1 MVVDGVEGGDL
12 VAALDLEGIE
22 ASTGS
27 ACTTG
32 SVDPSHVLLAMGISE
47 TQAHGSL
54 RLTLGPGTTRG
65 GHRAHDRDRRGL
77 RGPSAHLG
85 PRRGG
90 DGRVTRIVAAMSGG
104 VDSSVAAALLAREAG
119 EDEVIGVWMR
129 THGDLPEGY
138 ELSRS
143 CCSPDA
149 ADDAR
154 RVAQLLG
161 IPFYIL
167 NVEREFGA
175 RVIDTFVDA
184 YLDGATPNPCQA
196 CNQYIKFDE
205 LLRRGLA
212 AYGADAVATGHY
224 ARLEHRDGRWRLMR
238 AADANKD
245 QTYFLWVLDQHQL
258 ARTRFP
264 LGEMTKPAVRALA
277 ADLTLPTAHKPES
290 QEICFVPLG
299 DYRELLEERRGYAG
313 EPGPIID
320 ADGTQVGT
328 HTGYAHYT
336 VGQRHG
342 LGVALGEA
350 VYVREVR
357 PSSNTVVIG
366 RRQEVAQRTF
376 SVDGGRFVAG
386 EPPSRAFRR
395 IGSDPS
401 SGAGRAGRD
410 HHGRPRPVRRR
421 DGGAGLG
428 PGARPGCRAVRRR
441 GVPRRGPHRASTGL
455 TAAGVPLAAM
465 GAAPRAREPAR
476 LRCHPRPMGEDRAG
490 AARRI
495 GGRRD
500 PRGRCRGCHRDRRP
514 AHR

>member
-1 MVVDGVEGGDL
+1 M
-12 VAALDLEGIE
+12 
-22 ASTGS
+22 S
-27 ACTTG
+27 
-32 SVDPSHVLLAMGISE
+32 
-47 TQAHGSL
+47 
-54 RLTLGPGTTRG
+54 
-65 GHRAHDRDRRGL
+65 
-77 RGPSAHLG
+77 
-85 PRRGG
+85 
-90 DGRVTRIVAAMSGG
+90 RIVAAMSGG
-104 VDSSVAAALLAREAG
+104 VDSSVAAALLARETAA
-119 EDEVIGVWMR
+119 DQEVIGVWMR

-154 RVAQLLG
+154 RVAQLLD
-161 IPFYIL
+161 IPFFIL
-167 NVEREFGA
+167 NVEREFGE

-238 AADANKD
+238 AADRDKD
-245 QTYFLWVLDQHQL
+245 QTYFLWVLDQDQL

-264 LGEMTKPAVRALA
+264 LGELTKPQVREIAAELA
-277 ADLTLPTAHKPES
+277 LPTAHKPES

-313 EPGPIID
+313 EPGPIVD

-350 VYVREVR
+350 VYVREVV
-357 PSSNTVVIG
+357 PATNTIVIG
-366 RRQEVAQRTF
+366 RRDEVAQRTF
-376 SVDGGRFVAG
+376 SVDGARFTAG
-386 EPPSRAFRR
+386 EPPSDRFEASIR
-395 IGSDPS
+395 I
-401 SGAGRAGRD
+401 R
-410 HHGRPRPVRRR
+410 
-421 DGGAGLG
+421 
-428 PGARPGCRAVRRR
+428 
-441 GVPRRGPHRASTGL
+441 HRAPDVAAEVTMVGQDRFL
-455 TAAGVPLAAM
+455 AETAEPVWAPAPGQAAVLYDREECL
-465 GAAPRAREPAR
+465 GGGRIARAR
-476 LRCHPRPMGEDRAG
+476 
-490 AARRI
+490 
-495 GGRRD
+495 
-500 PRGRCRGCHRDRRP
+500 
-514 AHR
+514 